1 MSRDGDDVKEPR
13 QRKSSPKHKGTE
25 FGDRLMP
32 KRRHPAI
39 YVGIAFAILGGLMI
53 TSTFLVSWVDSFD
66 NITDSLVKQLFVL
79 DLADVREWGS
89 IYYLALLTPIV
100 GATCAVLSSM
110 ALVKDKRT
118 KLRQFSA
125 MGVLLTSMMVSV
137 LVIALIWLLKE
148 NYISE
153 QLNRSIYGPAIF
165 LSVFGCVLAVAG
177 GIVLSVDYVQSER
190 NKGAL
195 ITAAGSKHLRT
206 ALRPVKRGR
215 PSKRRE
221 FHDNESQDFE
231 IRDEMLA
238 EQKKPEGAQDEEGLS
253 CPNCQSPVKANWK
266 LCPVCGTELD

>member
-1 MSRDGDDVKEPR
+1 MSRDGDEVKEPR

-53 TSTFLVSWVDSFD
+53 ASTFLVSWVDGFD
-66 NITDSLVKQLFVL
+66 NLTDALVKQLFVL
-79 DLADVREWGS
+79 DLAGIQEWDS
-89 IYYLALLTPIV
+89 IYYLALLAPIV
-100 GATCAVLSSM
+100 GATCAILSSM
-110 ALVKDKRT
+110 ALAKEKRT

-125 MGVLLTSMMVSV
+125 MGVLLTSMMASV

-148 NYISE
+148 NYIRE

-190 NKGAL
+190 NKGTL
-195 ITAAGSKHLRT
+195 ITATGSKHLKT

-215 PSKRRE
+215 PTRDRE
-221 FHDNESQDFE
+221 FQDRKSQDDE

-238 EQKKPEGAQDEEGLS
+238 EEKGPEGAEDEEGLT